1 MALRGYP
8 KCPLAEPFGPGSP
21 LGAAVRDLH
30 PGLAAATQSIQIFA
44 TCLIPFIHPVMA
56 AKMVATVDHISGGR
70 MELNATAGYFKPEFN
85 MFGMEIAEHGRR
97 SISPMSG

>member
-1 MALRGYP
+1 
-8 KCPLAEPFGPGSP
+8 
-21 LGAAVRDLH
+21 
-30 PGLAAATQSIQIFA
+30 
-44 TCLIPFIHPVMA
+44 MA

-70 MELNATAGYFKPEFN
+70 MGLNATAGYFKPEFN